1 MVSNLVVLLL
11 LIAPY
16 LRLCADAYEL
26 VYIQLVSV
34 VLVVLV
40 VEYGVGE
47 S

>member
-11 LIAPY
+11 HAPY
-16 LRLCADAYEL
+16 PRLRVEVYEL

-40 VEYGVGE
+40 VVEYGVGE

>member
-1 MVSNLVVLLL
+1 MVSKLVILLH
-11 LIAPY
+11 APY
-16 LRLCADAYEL
+16 LRLRVEVYEL

-40 VEYGVGE
+40 VVEGGVGE